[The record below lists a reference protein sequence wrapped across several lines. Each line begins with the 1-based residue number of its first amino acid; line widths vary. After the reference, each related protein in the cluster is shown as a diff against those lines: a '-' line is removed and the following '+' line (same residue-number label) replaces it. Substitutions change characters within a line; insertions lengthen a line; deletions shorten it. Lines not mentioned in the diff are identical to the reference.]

1 MKKLAV
7 MYLRLSRDDG
17 EEIESN
23 SISSQRELIKAYGK
37 QHGLNISCEYV
48 DDGVSGAT
56 FNRPS
61 FKRMMEDLEKGK
73 IETIVVKDLS
83 RFGRDYNETG
93 KYLQKIFPEKK
104 VRFISIND
112 NYDSMNADANDT
124 HLVLPIKN
132 FINDSYCRDISMKV
146 KSSQQMKR
154 KKGEFIG
161 AFAPFG
167 YKKNP
172 NDKHQLIIDQEV
184 KGIIETI
191 FNKKVDGYSS
201 SSIAKYLNEL
211 GIVTPARHREK
222 KLGDSVGFVGK
233 DKKWDA
239 KMINRIISNPVYIGT
254 LEQGKQMKLNYKS
267 DKRIDIKKED
277 WVVIENAHKGIISQS
292 IFAIANEMLLRD
304 VNSRGIPGL
313 FSGMLFCKDCGSQMI
328 RRVVKY
334 KDKTNVFYICGSHN
348 DSGECSRHSVKE
360 DELKDVVEHLLN
372 DFLHYNERIYH
383 HALRQDF
390 NSIEFK
396 AEVEDLL
403 QEKKKYETLR
413 QSLFMD
419 LEDDL
424 ITEEEF
430 NRFRASYALKIKEI
444 SVQIEN
450 KNKIMNEVQEKIRNR
465 QWLIDLDELKED
477 GKLDRKRLVYLVN
490 RIKIGEEKKISVVFN
505 HMDELNALE
514 TLIKQAQIKEKSKEG
529 KLIAFPLNRVSG
541 DEVVCHG

>member
-73 IETIVVKDLS
+73 IETSVVKDLS
-83 RFGRDYNETG
+83 RFGRDYIETG

-154 KKGEFIG
+154 EKGEFIG

-167 YKKNP
+167 YNKNP

-277 WVVIENAHKGIISQS
+277 
-292 IFAIANEMLLRD
+292 
-304 VNSRGIPGL
+304 
-313 FSGMLFCKDCGSQMI
+313 
-328 RRVVKY
+328 
-334 KDKTNVFYICGSHN
+334 
-348 DSGECSRHSVKE
+348 
-360 DELKDVVEHLLN
+360 
-372 DFLHYNERIYH
+372 
-383 HALRQDF
+383 
-390 NSIEFK
+390 
-396 AEVEDLL
+396 
-403 QEKKKYETLR
+403 
-413 QSLFMD
+413 
-419 LEDDL
+419 
-424 ITEEEF
+424 
-430 NRFRASYALKIKEI
+430 
-444 SVQIEN
+444 
-450 KNKIMNEVQEKIRNR
+450 
-465 QWLIDLDELKED
+465 
-477 GKLDRKRLVYLVN
+477 
-490 RIKIGEEKKISVVFN
+490 
-505 HMDELNALE
+505 
-514 TLIKQAQIKEKSKEG
+514 
-529 KLIAFPLNRVSG
+529 
-541 DEVVCHG
+541 